1 MPFIPVPNTVQVE
14 VVYELDGQICENTI
28 NYTLGTATPVLADIQ
43 DLVETVSS
51 IIRASIIP
59 LLTNTITLLRLVG
72 TLIEVADGLQYI
84 STTGLPAVGGSSDLP
99 LPNNVSLAMS
109 LRTGLSGRSFRGRNY
124 IVGLTQA
131 AVVGNTVNTSE
142 ISALLTAYES
152 LRVPPTDAAWQMSVV
167 SRFTGGAP
175 RTTGVATPVTSV
187 IVVDAT
193 VDSQR
198 RRLPGRGR

>member
-1 MPFIPVPNTVQVE
+1 MAFIPVPNTVQAE
-14 VVYELDGQICENTI
+14 IVYELDGQICENTLH
-28 NYTLGTATPVLADIQ
+28 YTLGTATPNLADIT
-43 DLVETVSS
+43 DLIETISAT
-51 IIRASIIP
+51 IRSNIIP

-84 STTGLPAVGGSSDLP
+84 STTGLPAAGGSTDLP

-109 LRTGLSGRSFRGRNY
+109 LRTGLSGRSFRGRSY
-124 IVGLTQA
+124 IVGLTQG

-142 ISALLTAYES
+142 IAALLTAYET
-152 LRVPPTDAAWQMSVV
+152 LRVPPTDGAWQMSVV
-167 SRFTGGAP
+167 SRFNGGAA
-175 RTTGVATPVTSV
+175 RTVGVATPVTQV
-187 IVVDAT
+187 IVTDAT